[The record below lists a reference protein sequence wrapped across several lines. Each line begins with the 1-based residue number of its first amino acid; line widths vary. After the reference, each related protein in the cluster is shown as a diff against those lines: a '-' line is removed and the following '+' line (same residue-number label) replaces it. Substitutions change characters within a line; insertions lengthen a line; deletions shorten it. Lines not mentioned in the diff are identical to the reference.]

1 MSSGTQSNPL
11 RTTIANSTPETNG
24 ERDTR
29 TIAPRI
35 DVLESDDAVIV
46 HADMPG
52 VNPADVDVRFENG
65 ELSVHGRRAADRG
78 ERVNFFRSFRLSE
91 QIAADKIGAELKHGV
106 LTLKLPKVEA
116 AKPRRIAV
124 NG

>member
-1 MSSGTQSNPL
+1 MTCGTKCHPVHTSSSVP
-11 RTTIANSTPETNG
+11 TTETTE

-29 TIAPRI
+29 TVAPRI
-35 DVLESDDAVIV
+35 DVLERDDAIIV
-46 HADMPG
+46 HADMPS
-52 VNPADVDVRFENG
+52 VNPADVDIRFDKG

-78 ERVNFFRSFRLSE
+78 ERVNFFRTFRLSE
-91 QIAADKIGAELKHGV
+91 QIASDKIGAELKNGV
-106 LTLKLPKVEA
+106 LTLNLPKVET